1 MYYQNYK
8 DRLFDNKDLF
18 NIKMHTKN
26 SKSQKRMDVIQLN
39 KMSFVVIL

>member
-18 NIKMHTKN
+18 NIKNAYKEQYKVRKGWMLYN
-26 SKSQKRMDVIQLN
+26 
-39 KMSFVVIL
+39 